1 MNIFILILNICIP
14 MIMMYVGVLYKYNS
28 NNKIDKILDLIMP
41 VAMIFSGISDDKKS
55 EIDNNNNSIILFNK
69 KISFVWIISG
79 FITLIITI
87 FGLFINKV
95 NITNISIALL
105 EMEAVTVIG
114 VFVTI
119 QFWMKNKFDKKYN

>member
-41 VAMIFSGISDDKKS
+41 VAMIFSGISDDKNC

-87 FGLFINKV
+87 FGLFINEA
-95 NITNISIALL
+95 NITNVSITLL
-105 EMEAVTVIG
+105 EMEAVIVVG

-119 QFWMKNKFDKKYN
+119 QF

>member
-41 VAMIFSGISDDKKS
+41 AAMIFSGISDDKNC

-87 FGLFINKV
+87 FGLFINKA
-95 NITNISIALL
+95 NITNVSITLL
-105 EMEAVTVIG
+105 EMEAVIVVG

>member
-55 EIDNNNNSIILFNK
+55 EIDNINNSIILFNK